1 MLAGKIPCCIDQTF
15 FLNSNQGVALF
26 RQKQI
31 LRSNRHKNLQKQN
44 NEDFFI
50 QLLNAWLHFTN
61 SNFPTRTSNVESL
74 DQPIFLNLHPKL
86 EFSANNP
93 YFYCIQPRNIS
104 NKYTIIKHLYRF
116 LQPGLT
122 SSMTSDEKV
131 RFPNANH
138 KRACK
143 FSIELIPNN
152 WKYLLKHFSKLSFKN
167 FITTIKALGKYKTS
181 KNSLIRKST
190 LSFNLTAVS
199 TTNSILCPRCKELFN
214 FKWNLVFHLNK
225 LRDRAAELGSK
236 ETFFK
241 TF

>member
-15 FLNSNQGVALF
+15 FLNSDQGLALF

-61 SNFPTRTSNVESL
+61 SNFPTRTSNVEIL
-74 DQPIFLNLHPKL
+74 DQPIFLNRHPKL
-86 EFSANNP
+86 EFSSDNP
-93 YFYCIQPRNIS
+93 YIYCIQPRNIS
-104 NKYTIIKHLYRF
+104 NKYTIIKDLYRF
-116 LQPGLT
+116 LQPGLI
-122 SSMTSDEKV
+122 SSMTSDEKL

-181 KNSLIRKST
+181 KNSLIRKSS
-190 LSFNLTAVS
+190 LQSNSSKYNKQYSVS
-199 TTNSILCPRCKELFN
+199 QM
-214 FKWNLVFHLNK
+214 
-225 LRDRAAELGSK
+225 
-236 ETFFK
+236 
-241 TF
+241 